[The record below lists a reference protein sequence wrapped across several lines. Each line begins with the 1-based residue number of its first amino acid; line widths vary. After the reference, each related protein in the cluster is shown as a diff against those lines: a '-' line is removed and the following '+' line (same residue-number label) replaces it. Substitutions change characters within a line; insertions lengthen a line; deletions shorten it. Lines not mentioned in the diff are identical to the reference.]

1 MNKLEF
7 KISMNKAIAVLLF
20 LIIGLGNVWAENP
33 NPEAAQQRVEETSQ
47 RMIEALRKK
56 REALEQNP
64 GLIYDLVKDIVLPHF
79 DFETMSR
86 WVLGK
91 YWRQAIPE
99 QQRRFVEEFRTLLVN
114 TYANSLLEYSNEKIQ
129 FPPMHAAPG
138 SEDVT
143 VPTEIVPKGGQPIS
157 INYSMHYT
165 EDGWKVY
172 DVTIDGV
179 SLVTNYRS
187 TFASQIRKEGIDAL
201 IQKLS
206 ERNQQGQA

>member
-1 MNKLEF
+1 
-7 KISMNKAIAVLLF
+7 MNKAIIVLLF
-20 LIIGLGNVWAENP
+20 LILGVGNAWAENSDP
-33 NPEAAQQRVEETSQ
+33 QVAQERVQETSQ
-47 RMIEALRKK
+47 RMIEALNKNRQ
-56 REALEQNP
+56 ALEQNP

-86 WVLGK
+86 WVLGR
-91 YWRQAIPE
+91 YWRQATPE

-114 TYANSLLEYSNEKIQ
+114 TYANSLLEYSNEKIE
-129 FPPMHAAPG
+129 FPPMHAAPD

-143 VPTEIVPKGGQPIS
+143 VPTEIVPKSGQPIA
-157 INYSMHYT
+157 INYSMHDT
-165 EDGWKVY
+165 GEGWKVY

-187 TFASQIRKEGIDAL
+187 TFASQIRKEGMDTL

-206 ERNQQGQA
+206 ERNQKGQA

>member
-1 MNKLEF
+1 MKR
-7 KISMNKAIAVLLF
+7 IVGALLF
-20 LIIGLGNVWAENP
+20 LVVGLGNVWGA
-33 NPEAAQQRVEETSQ
+33 NPESAQELVKQTSQ
-47 RMIEALRKK
+47 RMIEALREN
-56 REALEQNP
+56 RQALEQNP
-64 GLIYDLVKDIVLPHF
+64 GLIYDLVKDIVLPKF

-91 YWRQAIPE
+91 YWRQATPE

-114 TYANSLLEYSNEKIQ
+114 TYARSLLEYSNEKIE

-143 VPTEIVPKGGQPIS
+143 VPTEIVPKSGPSIS
-157 INYSMHYT
+157 ISYSMHPT

-187 TFASQIRKEGIDAL
+187 TFASQIRKEGMDAL

-206 ERNQQGQA
+206 ERNERTDA